1 MSKKLTLKNVKSDT
15 KSLSQ
20 SQINYSSKRDW
31 KSLVASISISQ
42 KPAIQTE
49 DDKSITHSFVNRYFE
64 KQKPKNYRFR
74 VMNPPPFD
82 ENKKAVR
89 DFPNH
94 FEKQERF
101 ITSEDPLGIYAK
113 SFIFEAHPKRLI
125 PPTSID
131 LN

>member
-1 MSKKLTLKNVKSDT
+1 
-15 KSLSQ
+15 
-20 SQINYSSKRDW
+20 
-31 KSLVASISISQ
+31 
-42 KPAIQTE
+42 
-49 DDKSITHSFVNRYFE
+49 
-64 KQKPKNYRFR
+64 
-74 VMNPPPFD
+74 MNPPPFD

-131 LN
+131 LNYVGLLSKIENSNPLMNQSEAYKNSAGDISK